1 MEIGEFTM
9 LLNTWSKARIPFIFV
24 IDFEMQMPQAW
35 RVDEVDRDAVV
46 FDFNGFTNQQPIAV
60 QNKSVAID
68 AVPGAFENYHRK
80 FDVVMRHLER
90 GDSFLTNLTVCTPVT
105 LSHDLTDLF
114 CLAKAKYKLLIKDK
128 LLVFSPETFVQ
139 IHNGW
144 IRTFPMKGTIA
155 ANIPGAAEKILG
167 DRKEMSE
174 HVTVV
179 DLLRNDLSMVATEVN
194 VKRFRYVEQIHTS
207 DGGLLQVSSE
217 IEGRVMADYCD
228 RLGDLLTTILPAG
241 SICGAPKPETLK
253 VIREAE
259 QLDRGYYTGVCGY
272 FDGSVFDS
280 GVMIR
285 YIEKRDG
292 GFFFRSGGGITTQ
305 SEAAKEYQETLDK
318 IYVPLH

>member
-35 RVDEVDRDAVV
+35 RIDEVDRDALV

-60 QNKSVAID
+60 QNKAVGID
-68 AVPGAFENYHRK
+68 AVPGAFESYHRK
-80 FDVVMRHLER
+80 FDLVMRHLER
-90 GDSFLTNLTVCTPVT
+90 GDSFLTNLTLSTPVT
-105 LSHDLTDLF
+105 LSHNLTDLF
-114 CLAKAKYKLLIKDK
+114 YLAKARYKLLIKDK

-139 IHNGW
+139 MHNGW

-155 ANIPGAAEKILG
+155 ANIPDAAEKILG

-194 VKRFRYVEQIHTS
+194 VKRFRYVEEIHTS

-217 IEGRVMADYCD
+217 IEGRVMADYRD
-228 RLGDLLTTILPAG
+228 RLGDLLTSILPAG

-259 QLDRGYYTGVCGY
+259 QVDRGYYTGVCGY

-285 YIEKRDG
+285 YIEKRDE